1 MQKTLQKGF
10 TLIELMIVVAIIGIL
25 AAIALQMYDN
35 YAARAQASEALIFA
49 SAIKMD
55 VSTTYFGQGWSPV
68 GNYASASSPYGR
80 YVQSAAVNASGVITV
95 TMNNNANRLIQ
106 GKTLTLVPTVASNGV
121 AETVIQWDCD
131 SSAAD
136 SIPRNFLPSPCR

>member
-1 MQKTLQKGF
+1 MQKTLQTGF

-25 AAIALQMYDN
+25 AAIALPMYDS

-68 GNYASASSPYGR
+68 GNYSSASSPYGR
-80 YVQSAAVNASGVITV
+80 YVQSAAVNGSGVITI

-106 GKTLTLVPTVASNGV
+106 VKTLTLVPTVASNGV
-121 AETVIQWDCD
+121 ADSVIQWDCD
-131 SSAAD
+131 SSAVN

>member
-1 MQKTLQKGF
+1 MKATLQKGF

-25 AAIALQMYDN
+25 AAIAVPMYDN
-35 YAARAQASEALIFA
+35 YAARAQVTEALMFA
-49 SAIKMD
+49 GAIKMD
-55 VSTTYFGQGWSPV
+55 VSTAYFGQGWSPV
-68 GNYASASSPYGR
+68 GNYSSASSPYGR
-80 YVQSAAVNASGVITV
+80 YVQSAAVNASGAITM
-95 TMNNNANRLIQ
+95 TMSNNANRLIQ

-121 AETVIQWDCD
+121 ADSVIQWDCD

>member
-1 MQKTLQKGF
+1 MQKTLQTGF

-25 AAIALQMYDN
+25 AAIALPMYDN

>member
-1 MQKTLQKGF
+1 MKTTLQKGF

-25 AAIALQMYDN
+25 AAIALPMYDN

-55 VSTTYFGQGWSPV
+55 VSTAYFGQGWSPIAS
-68 GNYASASSPYGR
+68 YSSASSPYGR
-80 YVQSAAVNASGVITV
+80 YVQSASVNASGVITM

-121 AETVIQWDCD
+121 AETVIQWNCQSND
-131 SSAAD
+131 AN
-136 SIPRNFLPSPCR
+136 SIPPNFLPSPCR

>member
-1 MQKTLQKGF
+1 MQKTLQTGF

-25 AAIALQMYDN
+25 AAIALPMYDS

-68 GNYASASSPYGR
+68 GNYSSASSPYGR
-80 YVQSAAVNASGVITV
+80 YVQSAAVNGSGVITI

-121 AETVIQWDCD
+121 ADSVIQWDCD